1 MYTYDD
7 FEKAAKA
14 SGYYGEFSDADL
26 KLAQQNPDAGMSILS
41 GKKEWHAATTDDQRA
56 LANQEAEKIRRT
68 NAGYTAGA
76 AGNDYFLSNSPSGYQ
91 TQAYTDPYAA
101 QKADTL
107 AKAQESY
114 AGYNPDTDPTA
125 QAYHKAYVREGQ
137 RATQDALGT
146 AAQATGGIPSSY
158 AATAAAQ
165 AGQYYASKE
174 ADKTAELEENAYNRY
189 MKEKNADLQ
198 ILSALE
204 TLSNNDRSN
213 YNTDR
218 SFNYGKYTD
227 ELNYQTN
234 AENTAQ
240 TRADTERDRNQT
252 NLKEIANTMMK
263 AGQFDRLKELG
274 YTDAEIAVLKKQYED
289 AQAAAAATSSTGGS
303 GGTSSGNRKTYYKS
317 GNSGTT
323 GEKTGGTVGGNVQ
336 TLTLAQVNQDINS
349 FLSQGKT
356 LTEIAEL
363 LKDNKANISDASYKL
378 YAQMLAAKAENE
390 RIRSGK

>member
-1 MYTYDD
+1 VYTYDD
-7 FEKAAKA
+7 FQKAAKA

-26 KLAQQNPDAGMSILS
+26 KLAQQNPDAGMSLLS
-41 GKKEWHAATTDDQRA
+41 GKKEWHSATTDDQRA
-56 LANQEAEKIRRT
+56 LANQEAERVRRT
-68 NAGYTAGA
+68 NGGFTAGKE
-76 AGNDYFLSNSPSGYQ
+76 GKDDFLTNSPAGFQ
-91 TQAYTDPYAA
+91 TQSYTDPYAA

-107 AKAQESY
+107 AKAQEGY
-114 AGYNPDTDPTA
+114 TGYNPDTDPTA
-125 QAYHKAYVREGQ
+125 QAYHKTYVREGQ

-165 AGQYYASKE
+165 AGQYYAAQE

-218 SFNYGKYTD
+218 NFGYGKFTD
-227 ELNYQTN
+227 ELSWQKN
-234 AENTAQ
+234 AEDTAQ
-240 TRADTERDRNQT
+240 SRSDTEQNRNQS
-252 NLKEIANTMMK
+252 NLKEIANTMMA

-274 YTDAEIAVLKKQYED
+274 YTDAEIAALKKQYDD
-289 AQAAAAATSSTGGS
+289 AKAAEAAGSSTGRS
-303 GGTSSGNRKTYYKS
+303 GGASSRKSTGKKSYSGTS
-317 GNSGTT
+317 GNSGTSGTT
-323 GEKTGGTVGGNVQ
+323 GQ
-336 TLTLAQVNQDINS
+336 TLTLAQVNQDINNY
-349 FLSQGKT
+349 LSQGKT
-356 LTEIAEL
+356 LTEIASA
-363 LKDNKANISDASYKL
+363 LKDNKANISDASYQL

>member
-7 FEKAAKA
+7 WEKAAKS
-14 SGYYGEFSDADL
+14 SGLYNEFSDADRR
-26 KLAQQNPDAGMSILS
+26 LAQQNPDAGMSLLS

-56 LANQEAEKIRRT
+56 LANQEAERVRRL
-68 NAGYTAGA
+68 NGGYTAGNE
-76 AGNDYFLSNSPSGYQ
+76 GKDYFLTNSPAGFQ
-91 TQAYTDPYAA
+91 TQAYTDPYAT
-101 QKADTL
+101 QKTDTL

-165 AGQYYASKE
+165 AGQYYAAKE

-189 MKEKNADLQ
+189 MKDKNADLQ

-218 SFNYGKYTD
+218 NFGYGKYTD
-227 ELNYQTN
+227 ELNYQLN

-240 TRADTERDRNQT
+240 TRADAERDRKRS
-252 NLKEIANTMMK
+252 NLKEIANTMMG
-263 AGQFDRLKELG
+263 AGEFDRLKELG
-274 YTDAEIAVLKKQYED
+274 YTDTEIAALKKTYEEEK
-289 AQAAAAATSSTGGS
+289 AAEEAAAKTKSTGRS
-303 GGTSSGNRKTYYKS
+303 GGTSSRRSTGRNSYSGTTES
-317 GNSGTT
+317 NGNSGT
-323 GEKTGGTVGGNVQ
+323 KSQ
-336 TLTLAQVNQDINS
+336 TLTLAQVNQDINNY
-349 FLSQGKT
+349 LSQGKT
-356 LTEIAEL
+356 LTEIAAA
-363 LKDNKANISDASYKL
+363 LKANKANISDASYKL
-378 YAQMLAAKAENE
+378 YEQMLTAKAENE